1 MFTVNCPGCSATY
14 QVEERRVP
22 PSGLRMRCPKCG
34 NSFMVEAPG
43 APELEVPPVRA
54 AKNPP
59 ERPARPSPPRPGG
72 GAAHKETIVGVN
84 NPLSAPPVEL
94 DLPAARGRSDAS
106 EIRQAGDVALPEL
119 ASGDLPAPRRT
130 AFDSLDLE
138 VGDGEALSLVD
149 DGSALPS
156 VVEGRGPRGEAGALE
171 SDLPA
176 ALGGKGGQ
184 RVQPSSARTEDTLPL
199 DLPSLQDNFP
209 AIRSEPP
216 EQPSRSAPAA
226 ARGAVPSAFPSF
238 RPESRP
244 VSRAPE
250 RADDD
255 WSGVRPSDP
264 PPERLEIDV
273 REHSLPPPVQS
284 ARPVAGEE
292 GVGGE
297 FELPSLSEALLE
309 QPASDA
315 SGPFSSRKATLGELR
330 LPEIGSLLPP
340 GSAPFSGRGGPASR
354 RQSAAM
360 PIPVPDSGQ
369 IPGSPP
375 SLPPQQPPPVS
386 APSGG
391 DEYGEIDIPG
401 ASAHPES
408 LPRSAGGRQAG
419 SPAEVV
425 RQSGGGTSFGEV
437 NLESESDH
445 VLPADLAPRGSAGE
459 ALEFGGIPQEPGA
472 AAAPGPAAV
481 RTPAEREVA
490 PPRGAAAAV
499 TALAAGEPSAPS
511 VERGR
516 APFRSSTMVKVA
528 LVAVLGAAAGGG
540 ALSLVPDVGPFGVHF
555 IGDQISKGAREK
567 LLTEL
572 EARSEAKLRSDD
584 FAGVL
589 ELMGELDR
597 ARLEHQRFHA
607 LSSMVAYLG
616 YAIELRHKNQPQL
629 SARSKVILDEQVGRE
644 ELPWTALA
652 MAARAA
658 VEGNLA
664 RAQKLLESRP
674 GAPRLRRESLVL
686 RAQVA
691 LKEQR
696 YEVAEAALKA
706 VEAEEHSAR
715 SAFGLARV
723 ELGKKNPERA
733 REYVRLTLERNP
745 RHVGARLVN
754 ARLSHEL
761 GHDSAAA
768 ERWLSEVAGLE
779 REASPS
785 DLVEAKTLEGDLELA
800 RTRISLAETAYQ
812 AALARDPRAAGALR
826 GLGEALY
833 RSGRYAEALARFEAG
848 LQADA
853 DDVAVAVGVAKTQI
867 SLERIRDAAAVLSK
881 LRQSHPKHL
890 EVNYWFARAQ
900 EALGNRDGAEE
911 AYTAAIAGEGTDES
925 VVEAYVGLAMLKN
938 QQGRQKEAQKVLD
951 AALARL
957 PRSPK
962 IHSAL
967 GQVALTEGRY
977 EVAVERFRAALALDP
992 ADLTGKFRLGMA
1004 LRKQRSFEESAKAF
1018 DEVASVDKDFP
1029 GLALERGLL
1038 YEAAGQTEQALKAFE
1053 SALAKAPED
1062 IDLMLRVGCGKV
1074 SAGRPAEA
1082 ESLLN
1087 RVLTQRPAS
1096 AETHHCLGRA
1106 QLASGSNLSLA
1117 LRTLEHAVE
1126 LDPHRAEYHLY
1137 VGWAANE
1144 AGRVAVAEQALKRA
1158 LELDQGLGDA
1168 YWQRGVLR
1176 YRQGAIRDAVVD
1188 LTRSLELRPG
1198 RHEAHA
1204 SLAEAYF
1211 DLGEEQKALVEWKR
1225 AVTSTPENAT
1235 WHYRYGKLLQ
1245 AQRRDAEARAELER
1259 ALELVRAV
1267 SDPPRWVWEAHH
1279 LLARALGPQS
1289 AAIKHWEEFLR
1300 LAPQDNAYR
1309 AEAERTLG
1317 KLRQRFANGADPS
1330 R

>member
-1 MFTVNCPGCSATY
+1 M
-14 QVEERRVP
+14 
-22 PSGLRMRCPKCG
+22 
-34 NSFMVEAPG
+34 
-43 APELEVPPVRA
+43 
-54 AKNPP
+54 
-59 ERPARPSPPRPGG
+59 
-72 GAAHKETIVGVN
+72 VGVA

-94 DLPAARGRSDAS
+94 DLPAARQTSVVPGAAELGES
-106 EIRQAGDVALPEL
+106 ALPEL
-119 ASGDLPAPRRT
+119 VVGGVPAPRRS

-138 VGDGEALSLVD
+138 VGGAEAVSLMD
-149 DGSALPS
+149 EQAQAGLPS
-156 VVEGRGPRGEAGALE
+156 VLDEQAGLPSVLDEQAGLPSVLDEQAGLPSVLDDRAGLRRDDGALE

-176 ALGGKGGQ
+176 ALGGRGGQ
-184 RVQPSSARTEDTLPL
+184 RGRPSAAVEDTLPL
-199 DLPSLQDNFP
+199 DLPSLQANFP
-209 AIRSEPP
+209 AIRSDIPVQNAP
-216 EQPSRSAPAA
+216 GDSAASR
-226 ARGAVPSAFPSF
+226 GGVPSAFPSF
-238 RPESRP
+238 RPESKP
-244 VSRAPE
+244 DSRGPA

-264 PPERLEIDV
+264 PPDRFEIDLGERSV
-273 REHSLPPPVQS
+273 PSRVQS
-284 ARPVAGEE
+284 SRPGAADE

-297 FELPSLSEALLE
+297 FELPSLSQALLD
-309 QPASDA
+309 QPPSDDA
-315 SGPFSSRKATLGELR
+315 APFSSRKATLGELR

-354 RQSAAM
+354 RLSGAI
-360 PIPVPDSGQ
+360 PVPVPDSGQ
-369 IPGSPP
+369 APGTPP
-375 SLPPQQPPPVS
+375 SLPPQGRGEPMPG
-386 APSGG
+386 ALSGG
-391 DEYGEIDIPG
+391 EEYGEIDIPG

-408 LPRSAGGRQAG
+408 VPRSGGGRKGGA
-419 SPAEVV
+419 SAEVV
-425 RQSGGGTSFGEV
+425 RQSGGGTNFGEV

-459 ALEFGGIPQEPGA
+459 ALEFGGIPQESGGA
-472 AAAPGPAAV
+472 AVSAPAAV
-481 RTPAEREVA
+481 RAVPERDSPA
-490 PPRGAAAAV
+490 PRAAAAAA
-499 TALAAGEPSAPS
+499 TATTATATAANEAIALGS
-511 VERGR
+511 ERR
-516 APFRSSTMVKVA
+516 APFRSSLMVKVA

-540 ALSLVPDVGPFGVHF
+540 ALSLVPDIGPFGVHF
-555 IGDQISKGAREK
+555 IADQLSRGARER
-567 LLTEL
+567 LLGEL
-572 EARSEAKLRSDD
+572 EARSEKKLRSDD
-584 FAGVL
+584 FSGVV
-589 ELMGELDR
+589 ELMDELGR

-616 YAIELRHKNQPQL
+616 YAIELRHSNQPQL
-629 SARSKVILDEQVGRE
+629 CARSKVILDEQVGRD
-644 ELPWTALA
+644 ELPWMTLA
-652 MAARAA
+652 KAARAA

-664 RAQKLLESRP
+664 KAHKLLERP
-674 GAPRLRRESLVL
+674 PSAPRLRRENLVL
-686 RAQVA
+686 RAQIA
-691 LKEQR
+691 MKEHR
-696 YEVAEAALKA
+696 YEVARTALEGL
-706 VEAEEHSAR
+706 EAEEQSAR
-715 SAFGLARV
+715 SAFALARV
-723 ELGKKNPERA
+723 ELGLSNTERVK
-733 REYVRLTLERNP
+733 EYVRLTLERNP
-745 RHVGARLVN
+745 RHVGARLVS
-754 ARLSHEL
+754 ARLAHEV
-761 GHDSAAA
+761 GHDSTSA
-768 ERWLSEVAGLE
+768 ERLLTEVGSLE
-779 REASPS
+779 REASAS
-785 DLVEAKTLEGDLELA
+785 DLVEAKTLEGDLELT
-800 RTRISLAETAYQ
+800 RTRISLAEAAYQ

-853 DDVAVAVGVAKTQI
+853 DDIAVAVGVAKTQI
-867 SLERIRDAAAVLSK
+867 ALERIRDAASVLTK
-881 LRQSHPKHL
+881 LRQIHPKHL

-900 EALGNRDGAEE
+900 EALGNREGAEE
-911 AYTAAIAGEGTDES
+911 AYTVAIAGEGTDEA

-938 QQGRQKEAQKVLD
+938 QLGRQKEAQKVLD

-977 EVAVERFRAALALDP
+977 EVAVERFRAALALD
-992 ADLTGKFRLGMA
+992 AGDLTGKFRLGMA
-1004 LRKQRSFEESAKAF
+1004 LRKQRSFEESSKAF

-1106 QLASGSNLSLA
+1106 QLAAGSNLSQA

-1176 YRQGAIRDAVVD
+1176 YRQGAIKDAVID
-1188 LTRSLELRPG
+1188 LSRALELRPG

-1204 SLAEAYF
+1204 SLAEAYY

-1225 AVTSTPENAT
+1225 AVSSTPENAT

-1245 AQRRDAEARAELER
+1245 AQRRDGEARAELER
-1259 ALELVRAV
+1259 ALELVRTV
-1267 SDPPRWVWEAHH
+1267 TDPPRWVWEAHH
-1279 LLARALGPQS
+1279 LLARALGQQA
-1289 AAIKHWEEFLR
+1289 AAIKHWQEFLR

-1309 AEAERTLG
+1309 AEAEKMLARLV
-1317 KLRQRFANGADPS
+1317 QRFGKTTD
-1330 R
+1330 